1 MVRLSTCRRICRP
14 HSSATS
20 AERLLDSKHLMAQD
34 SADSLETGS
43 HALIGKRLLCIVRDL
58 ILELHPHREGTLR
71 VALDSTLDRDLGL
84 DSLGRAELLV
94 RLERDFNKRLPQG
107 VLGSA
112 ETVRDLLTALVGS
125 EEAETLRESH
135 IDLPALE
142 PANDLPDQAATLIEV
157 LDWHVEK
164 HPERPHIVLW
174 DEIESPTISYRELAE
189 RSRAVSLGL
198 LKRNVEPGDRV
209 AIMLPTGADFFR
221 TFFGIL
227 YSGAVPV
234 PIYPP
239 ARPAQIEDHLR
250 RQAAI
255 LNNAGVVGL
264 VTVREARPLASFL
277 KSGVESLR
285 FVEIP
290 EKLAETP
297 GEVAM
302 PGTPP
307 PVHRGPQDLALLQYT
322 SGSTGSPKGVMLT
335 HQNLLANIRAIGRAT
350 KADSSDV
357 AVSWLPLYHDM
368 GLIGAWLATLYHAIP
383 VVIMSPLT
391 FLARPA
397 QWLWAIQR
405 HQATISAAP
414 NFGYELCVGK
424 IDDSEIENLDLGS
437 LRIAMNGAE
446 PVNPRTIER
455 FTQRFAKYGFRP
467 EAMSPVYG
475 MAENGL
481 GVAFPP
487 VDRPPVVDRIQRG
500 SMTGTG
506 EAVPA
511 ERDEANALEFVS
523 CGQPLG
529 GHEVRIVDAA
539 GRELP
544 ERAEGRLQFRGPSA
558 TRGYFRNEA
567 TTRELFD
574 GDWLNS
580 GDLGYIAAGDVFVTG
595 RSKDIIIR
603 AGRNIYPHE
612 VEEACGNVDGVRKGC
627 VAVFGAADAAS
638 GTERIVVVAE
648 TRVAETREM
657 AESKLNEIRRGVEEV
672 AGGVLEAPPD
682 EVVLVPPQTVPKTS
696 SGKIRRSDTRR
707 LYETGKLWAGKRA
720 VWWQLVRLAA
730 SGMLARIRQS
740 SRRALALAYGGY
752 CWLVMTVLLAACFP
766 LLLVLPRSNWRWRVA
781 HVAAR
786 AALWLAGIPLDVGGL
801 DRLPASGG
809 VLAVNHASYIDG
821 LALTAAFPGEML
833 FVAKKELAS
842 NWFARTLLH
851 RVGAIFVERID
862 PGASLDDSREA
873 LDAVSGGKRLLFFP
887 EGTFLRMPGLRD
899 FKLGAFLIAARA
911 GVPVSPVTL
920 HGTRAALR
928 DGMWLPRRAHL
939 RVEVGEALLPDGD
952 DFQAAI
958 RLRDAARAEIVSRC
972 GEPDLA
978 GDRVVFSD
986 DGIERL
992 EG

>member
-1 MVRLSTCRRICRP
+1 
-14 HSSATS
+14 
-20 AERLLDSKHLMAQD
+20 MAQD
-34 SADSLETGS
+34 SANSLETGS
-43 HALIGKRLLCIVRDL
+43 HAQVGKRLLGIVRGL

-71 VALDSTLDRDLGL
+71 VALDSTFDRDLGL

-94 RLERDFNKRLPQG
+94 RLERDFNRRLSQDL
-107 VLGSA
+107 LGSA
-112 ETVRDLLTALVGS
+112 ETVRDLLTALVEPG
-125 EEAETLRESH
+125 EAEALQESH

-142 PANDLPDQAATLIEV
+142 PVHDIPAQAATLIEA

-174 DEIESPTISYRELAE
+174 DEVDSPTISYRDLAE
-189 RSRAVSLGL
+189 RARAVSFGL
-198 LKRNVEPGDRV
+198 LQHRVEPGDRV

-227 YSGAVPV
+227 YAGAVPV

-239 ARPAQIEDHLR
+239 VRPAQIEDHLR

-255 LNNAGVVGL
+255 LSNAGVVGL
-264 VTVREARPLASFL
+264 ITVREARRLASWL
-277 KSGVESLR
+277 KSRVESLR
-285 FVEIP
+285 FVETPGKLAGIP
-290 EKLAETP
+290 EQASTP
-297 GEVAM
+297 G
-302 PGTPP
+302 TLLR
-307 PVHRGPQDLALLQYT
+307 VHRGAQDLALLQYT

-357 AVSWLPLYHDM
+357 LVSWLPLYHDM

-397 QWLWAIQR
+397 QWLWAIHR
-405 HQATISAAP
+405 HHATISAAP
-414 NFGYELCVGK
+414 NFAYELCVGK

-481 GVAFPP
+481 GVAFPS
-487 VDRPPVVDRIQRG
+487 VDRPPVVDRIQRA
-500 SMTGTG
+500 SMSGRG

-511 ERDEANALEFVS
+511 YRDDSNALQFVS

-529 GHEVRIVDAA
+529 GHEVRIVDPA

-558 TRGYFRNEA
+558 TQGYFRNEA
-567 TTRELFD
+567 ATRELFD
-574 GDWLNS
+574 GNWLNS
-580 GDLGYIAAGDVFVTG
+580 GDLGYIASGDVFVTG

-627 VAVFGAADAAS
+627 VAVFGVADAAS
-638 GTERIVVVAE
+638 GTERIVI
-648 TRVAETREM
+648 VAETREAETRETAGQTREAVGGTRKT
-657 AESKLNEIRRGVEEV
+657 AESRLNEIRRGVEEV
-672 AGGVLEAPPD
+672 AGRVIEAAPD
-682 EVVLVPPQTVPKTS
+682 EVVLVPPQTVLKTS
-696 SGKIRRSDTRR
+696 SGKIRRSDTRL
-707 LYETGKLWAGKRA
+707 LYETGKLHAGKRA

-730 SGMLARIRQS
+730 DSMRARIRQS
-740 SRRALALAYGGY
+740 SRRALDAAYGGY
-752 CWLVMTVLLAACFP
+752 CWLMIPILLTACFP
-766 LLLVLPRSNWRWRVA
+766 VLLVLPRSNWRWGAA
-781 HVAAR
+781 HGTAR
-786 AALWLAGIPLDVGGL
+786 LALWLAGIPLDIEGL
-801 DRLPASGG
+801 DRLPLSGG
-809 VLAVNHASYIDG
+809 VLVVNHASYIDG
-821 LALTAAFPGEML
+821 VALTAAFPEEML

-842 NWFARTLLH
+842 NWFGRTLLN
-851 RVGAIFVERID
+851 RVGVLFVERID
-862 PGASLDDSREA
+862 PGASVDASREA
-873 LDAVSGGKRLLFFP
+873 LEAVSGRKRLLFFP

-899 FKLGAFLIAARA
+899 FRLGAFLIAARA
-911 GVPVSPVTL
+911 GVSVSPVTL
-920 HGTRAALR
+920 NGTRSVLR
-928 DGMWLPRRAHL
+928 DGNWLPRRAHL
-939 RVEVGEALLPDGD
+939 RVEIGEPLLPDGD

-958 RLRDAARAEIVSRC
+958 RLRDAARAEIISRC

-978 GDRVVFSD
+978 GDRVVFSE
-986 DGIERL
+986 GGVERL

>member
-1 MVRLSTCRRICRP
+1 
-14 HSSATS
+14 
-20 AERLLDSKHLMAQD
+20 MAQD
-34 SADSLETGS
+34 SADSLATGS
-43 HALIGKRLLCIVRDL
+43 HALLGKRLLCIVRDL
-58 ILELHPHREGTLR
+58 ILELHPHREGALR

-125 EEAETLRESH
+125 EEAKTFQESH

-142 PANDLPDQAATLIEV
+142 PANEMPAQAATLIEA

-164 HPERPHIVLW
+164 HPERTHIVLW
-174 DEIESPTISYRELAE
+174 DEIESPAISYRELAE
-189 RSRAVSLGL
+189 RARAVSLGL
-198 LKRNVEPGDRV
+198 LKRKVEPGDRV

-227 YSGAVPV
+227 YAGAVPV

-250 RQAAI
+250 RQGAI
-255 LNNAGVVGL
+255 LNNAGVAGL
-264 VTVREARPLASFL
+264 ITVREARPLASFL
-277 KSGVESLR
+277 KSRVESLR

-302 PGTPP
+302 QGTPP
-307 PVHRGPQDLALLQYT
+307 HVHRGPQDLALLQYT

-357 AVSWLPLYHDM
+357 LVSWLPLYHDM

-414 NFGYELCVGK
+414 NFAYELCVGK

-481 GVAFPP
+481 GLAFPP
-487 VDRPPVVDRIQRG
+487 LDRPPIVDRVERR
-500 SMTGTG
+500 SMTGRG
-506 EAVPA
+506 EAVSA
-511 ERDEANALEFVS
+511 ERDELNALEFVS

-558 TRGYFRNEA
+558 TQGYFQNEA
-567 TTRELFD
+567 ATRELFD

-627 VAVFGAADAAS
+627 VRSSAPL
-638 GTERIVVVAE
+638 TQ
-648 TRVAETREM
+648 
-657 AESKLNEIRRGVEEV
+657 RRGRNGLSLLRKH
-672 AGGVLEAPPD
+672 AS
-682 EVVLVPPQTVPKTS
+682 PKH
-696 SGKIRRSDTRR
+696 
-707 LYETGKLWAGKRA
+707 
-720 VWWQLVRLAA
+720 A
-730 SGMLARIRQS
+730 SPKLARWP
-740 SRRALALAYGGY
+740 SR
-752 CWLVMTVLLAACFP
+752 
-766 LLLVLPRSNWRWRVA
+766 S
-781 HVAAR
+781 
-786 AALWLAGIPLDVGGL
+786 
-801 DRLPASGG
+801 
-809 VLAVNHASYIDG
+809 
-821 LALTAAFPGEML
+821 
-833 FVAKKELAS
+833 
-842 NWFARTLLH
+842 
-851 RVGAIFVERID
+851 
-862 PGASLDDSREA
+862 
-873 LDAVSGGKRLLFFP
+873 
-887 EGTFLRMPGLRD
+887 
-899 FKLGAFLIAARA
+899 
-911 GVPVSPVTL
+911 
-920 HGTRAALR
+920 
-928 DGMWLPRRAHL
+928 
-939 RVEVGEALLPDGD
+939 
-952 DFQAAI
+952 
-958 RLRDAARAEIVSRC
+958 
-972 GEPDLA
+972 
-978 GDRVVFSD
+978 
-986 DGIERL
+986 
-992 EG
+992 